1 MDNIVKKNPWWRWA
15 KKNLFSTKLN
25 SLITLI
31 IFYLTAKAG
40 TSLFQWLVWDSVWI
54 GDAATCRQAEGA
66 CVAFIIEKIRFII
79 FGFYPSEELW
89 RPSLSMAIFFSLVW
103 YSKELHRWN
112 LKLLRYWICGMITIL
127 ILFRGNLF
135 GLAHVENNKWGG
147 LPLTLFLS
155 FIGLIFSYPL
165 GVLLALGRRSNLPL
179 IKFICIC
186 HIELIRGIPMISLL
200 FMSSVVFPLFLPDGV
215 TIDKLLR
222 AQVAIILFISAYLAE
237 VVRGGLAAISN
248 GQYEAAD
255 SLGLNYFQKMG
266 LIILPQA
273 LKIVI
278 PPTVNTVISMF
289 KDTSLV
295 MIIALFD
302 LMMTAKAALTDANW
316 LGFSVEAYFFIA
328 VIYFIFCFSMG
339 KYSRR
344 LEVELSKGQIR

>member
-1 MDNIVKKNPWWRWA
+1 MNNLWWRWA
-15 KKNLFSTKLN
+15 KENLFSTKLN
-25 SLITLI
+25 TFITLA
-31 IFYLTAKAG
+31 IFYLITKA
-40 TSLFQWLVWDSVWI
+40 SISIFQWLVINSVWI
-54 GDAATCRQAEGA
+54 GDADQCRKAEGA
-66 CVAFIIEKIRFII
+66 CMAFIMEKARFII

-89 RPSLSMAIFFSLVW
+89 RPSLGMAIFFTMMW
-103 YSKELHRWN
+103 YSRKLHRWN
-112 LKLLRYWICGMITIL
+112 FKLLRYWICSMIIIFTL
-127 ILFRGNLF
+127 LRGNLF
-135 GLAHVENNKWGG
+135 GLSYVENTNWGG
-147 LPLTLFLS
+147 LPLTLGLS

-165 GVLLALGRRSNLPL
+165 GILLALGRRSNLSL

-186 HIELIRGIPMISLL
+186 HIELIRGVPLISLL

-237 VVRGGLAAISN
+237 VVRGGLAAIPK

-255 SLGLNYFQKMG
+255 SLGLDYFQKMG

-278 PPTVNTVISMF
+278 PPTVNTFISMF

-302 LMMTAKAALTDANW
+302 LMMTTKAALTDSNW
-316 LGFSVEAYFFIA
+316 LGFSVEAYFFIG
-328 VIYFIFCFSMG
+328 VIYFIFCFTMD

-344 LEVELSKGQIR
+344 LELELNKGQLQ